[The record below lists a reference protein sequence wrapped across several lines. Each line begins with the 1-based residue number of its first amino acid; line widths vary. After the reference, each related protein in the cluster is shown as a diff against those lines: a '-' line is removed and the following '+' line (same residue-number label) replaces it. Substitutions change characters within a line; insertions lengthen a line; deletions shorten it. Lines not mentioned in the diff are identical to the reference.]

1 MRLKMVLRAT
11 AIAFVPLLSL
21 RASAQD
27 PGQAVIQL
35 EDAWAKA
42 SMTRD
47 GKAVEALLAPGFTWV
62 SPGGDVFNKA
72 QLVKMISDDQA
83 VYVSGKNTE
92 YAPHVHGNV
101 VVITGLWTVTTK
113 TPAGNKTVQRRWID
127 TWIKGA
133 DGQWRCVGGQ
143 SGTVAAK

>member
-1 MRLKMVLRAT
+1 MRLKILLLAPALV
-11 AIAFVPLLSL
+11 FVSL
-21 RASAQD
+21 RPSHASAQG
-27 PGQAVIQL
+27 PQQEVVKL
-35 EDAWAKA
+35 EEAWARA

-47 GKAVEALLAPGFTWV
+47 GKAVETLLAPGFTWV

-72 QLVKMISDDQA
+72 QLVQMISDDQA

-143 SGTVAAK
+143 SGTVTAK

>member
-1 MRLKMVLRAT
+1 MRLKTLLLAT
-11 AIAFVPLLSL
+11 AIAFVPVPSS
-21 RASAQD
+21 RALAQD
-27 PGQAVIQL
+27 ARQEVMRL
-35 EDAWAKA
+35 EDTWAKA
-42 SMTRD
+42 SMMRD
-47 GKAVEALLAPGFTWV
+47 GKAVEALLAPEFTWV
-62 SPGGDVFNKA
+62 SPGGDVFDKA

-83 VYVSGKNTE
+83 VYVSGRNTE

-101 VVITGLWTVTTK
+101 VVITGLWTVTTR